1 MISVLTL
8 PYFGNLEVFDIS
20 MVCTFLQLKYS
31 GSVMA
36 KILFWFSITAV
47 FYTFAGYP
55 LAVYWLAKFR
65 TRKVAKAYITP
76 CVSVVIA
83 CLNEEKNIS
92 ARIENLL
99 QSNYPKDLFEI
110 IVVSDGS
117 TDDTVERVRRYEEN
131 RVQVFHY
138 NERKGKPTALNLGLE
153 NAKGEIIVF
162 ADARQS
168 FEADVIKEL
177 VANFADSTVGAVSG
191 AYLMNDNRG
200 STVGE
205 GVGFYWKYEEL
216 IRKSE
221 ARLGSVI
228 GATGAIY
235 AIRRNLWEPVPAET
249 ILDDVYTPMRIA
261 MQGYRVVFEEK
272 ALAHD
277 AVAKSA
283 SREFSR
289 KVRTLMGN
297 YQLCQLMPR
306 LMLPSSGLLLQFF
319 SHKLMRLVA
328 PIFLVILF
336 VVNLLLPMQVTSNAE
351 AIFYQATFVCQLSF
365 YASVLFG
372 WFLSKSNRKVRIFN
386 VAYVFSVM
394 NAAALVGLFYFIFSK
409 RNVWVRSE

>member
-1 MISVLTL
+1 MMIKIIFWSSLTA
-8 PYFGNLEVFDIS
+8 I
-20 MVCTFLQLKYS
+20 
-31 GSVMA
+31 
-36 KILFWFSITAV
+36 
-47 FYTFAGYP
+47 FYTFVGYP
-55 LAVYWLAKFR
+55 VAVYLLAKFR
-65 TRKVAKAYITP
+65 PRKVAKASVTP
-76 CVSVVIA
+76 RVSVVIA
-83 CLNEEKNIS
+83 CLNEEQNIA

-99 QSNYPKDLFEI
+99 QSNYPEECFEI

-117 TDDTVERVRRYEEN
+117 TDGTVETVRRYEEN
-131 RVQVFHY
+131 RVRLFHY
-138 NERKGKPTALNLGLE
+138 SERKGKPTALNLGIDK
-153 NAKGEIIVF
+153 ARGAVIVF
-162 ADARQS
+162 TDARQS

-177 VANFADSTVGAVSG
+177 AANFADPEVGAVSG
-191 AYLMNDNRG
+191 AYLMTDSRG

-205 GVGFYWKYEEL
+205 GVGFYWQYEDL
-216 IRKSE
+216 IRRSE
-221 ARLGSVI
+221 ARFGSVI

-235 AIRRNLWEPVPAET
+235 AIRRDLWEPVPAET

-306 LMLPSSGLLLQFF
+306 LMLPSSALLLQFF

-328 PIFLVILF
+328 PIFMVLLFIANLILAIRAIS
-336 VVNLLLPMQVTSNAE
+336 VAE
-351 AIFYQATFVCQLSF
+351 AIFYQAAFVCQLSF
-365 YASVLFG
+365 YVSVLCG
-372 WFLSKSNRKVRIFN
+372 WLLSKSNRKVRIFN
-386 VAYVFSVM
+386 VAYVFSLM
-394 NAAALVGLFYFIFSK
+394 NAAALVGLFYFLFSK

>member
-1 MISVLTL
+1 
-8 PYFGNLEVFDIS
+8 
-20 MVCTFLQLKYS
+20 
-31 GSVMA
+31 MA
-36 KILFWFSITAV
+36 KILFWFSVTAII
-47 FYTFAGYP
+47 YTFVGYP
-55 LAVYWLAKFR
+55 LAVYLLAKFR
-65 TRKVAKAYITP
+65 SRKVAKAYITP
-76 CVSVVIA
+76 RVSVIIA
-83 CLNEEKNIS
+83 CLNEEKNIA
-92 ARIENLL
+92 ARLENLL
-99 QSNYPKDLFEI
+99 ESNYPEDLLEI
-110 IVVSDGS
+110 LVVSDGS
-117 TDDTVERVRRYEEN
+117 TDDTVERVRRYADQGV
-131 RVQVFHY
+131 RLLHY
-138 NERKGKPTALNLGLE
+138 NERKGKPTALNLGIE
-153 NAKGEIIVF
+153 NAEGEIIVF

-168 FEADVIKEL
+168 FEAEVIKEL
-177 VANFADSTVGAVSG
+177 VANFADPKVGVASG
-191 AYLMNDNRG
+191 AYLMSDQRG

-235 AIRRNLWEPVPAET
+235 AIRRSLWEPVPSET

-328 PIFLVILF
+328 PIFMVILF
-336 VVNLLLPMQVTSNAE
+336 LVNVILPAQATSNAE
-351 AIFYQATFVCQLSF
+351 AIFYQALFVCQLSF
-365 YASVLFG
+365 YVSVLFG
-372 WFLSKSNRKVRIFN
+372 WLLSKSNRKVRIFN